1 MADGVEKLGSEMVG
15 KSCGHVG
22 FISRESL
29 GKFTVMGLGVCIRG
43 IPGKRRSLIGSLRLY
58 VI

>member
-29 GKFTVMGLGVCIRG
+29 GKFTVMGLGVLGFVFGAHLEKGGR
-43 IPGKRRSLIGSLRLY
+43 
-58 VI
+58 